1 MIRPSLLRLAGT
13 LLLAASFFVFAYGIA
28 SVFYGHIAVTAI
40 LILIFGLMLHFGF
53 CLMDKGDDEEK
64 DGIGTDS
71 HKEDFASAVV
81 LISHYADKYHDK
93 DAEYAKEH
101 IEALDDII
109 KDEDYHIQR
118 ARDLDRERIDTED
131 MIISIAERIKG
142 RYDDTT
148 KESKSPDKDGAAEDR
163 ES

>member
-28 SVFYGHIAVTAI
+28 SVFYGHIAVTAV

-53 CLMDKGDDEEK
+53 CLMDKGDEK
-64 DGIGTDS
+64 DGIRADR
-71 HKEDFASAVV
+71 HKEDFASAVE
-81 LISHYADKYHDK
+81 LIKFYADKCHDK

-118 ARDLDRERIDTED
+118 ALDRDRERIDTED
-131 MIISIAERIKG
+131 IVISIAERIKG

-148 KESKSPDKDGAAEDR
+148 KESKSTYKDGAAEDS

>member
-1 MIRPSLLRLAGT
+1 MIRPSLLRLAGI
-13 LLLAASFFVFAYGIA
+13 LLLAASFFVFAYGLA
-28 SVFYGHIAVTAI
+28 SVFYGHIAVTCI
-40 LILIFGLMLHFGF
+40 LAVIFGLMLHFGF
-53 CLMDKGDDEEK
+53 CLMDKGDEE

-71 HKEDFASAVV
+71 HNEDFASAVE
-81 LISHYADKYHDK
+81 LIKLYADKYHDK

-109 KDEDYHIQR
+109 KNEDYHIQR
-118 ARDLDRERIDTED
+118 ALDLDRQRIDTED

>member
-1 MIRPSLLRLAGT
+1 MIRPSLLRLAGM

-28 SVFYGHIAVTAI
+28 SVFYGHIAVTCI
-40 LILIFGLMLHFGF
+40 LAVIFGLMLHFGLR
-53 CLMDKGDDEEK
+53 LMDRGDEK
-64 DGIGTDS
+64 DGIGADR
-71 HKEDFASAVV
+71 HNEDFVSAVE
-81 LISHYADKYHDK
+81 LIKLYADKYHDK

-101 IEALDDII
+101 IEALDDIL

-118 ARDLDRERIDTED
+118 ALDLDRQRIDTED
-131 MIISIAERIKG
+131 MIISIAEKIKG

>member
-1 MIRPSLLRLAGT
+1 MSRPSLLRLAGT

-28 SVFYGHIAVTAI
+28 SVFYGHFAVTCI
-40 LILIFGLMLHFGF
+40 LAVIFGLMLHFGF
-53 CLMDKGDDEEK
+53 CLMDKDDE
-64 DGIGTDS
+64 GTDR
-71 HKEDFASAVV
+71 HNEDFASAVE
-81 LISHYADKYHDK
+81 LIRLYADKYHDK

-118 ARDLDRERIDTED
+118 ALDLDKQRIDTED

>member
-1 MIRPSLLRLAGT
+1 MSRPSLLRLAGT
-13 LLLAASFFVFAYGIA
+13 LLLAASFFVFAYGLA
-28 SVFYGHIAVTAI
+28 SVFYGHIAVTAV
-40 LILIFGLMLHFGF
+40 LILIFGLMMHFGF
-53 CLMDKGDDEEK
+53 CLMDKGDEEM

-109 KDEDYHIQR
+109 KDEDYYIQR
-118 ARDLDRERIDTED
+118 ALDLDRQRIDAED
-131 MIISIAERIKG
+131 MIISIAEKIKG
-142 RYDDTT
+142 RYDDG
-148 KESKSPDKDGAAEDR
+148 KQ
-163 ES
+163 

>member
-13 LLLAASFFVFAYGIA
+13 FLLAASFFVFAYGLA
-28 SVFYGHIAVTAI
+28 SVFYGHIAVTCIIAV
-40 LILIFGLMLHFGF
+40 IFGLMLHFGF
-53 CLMDKGDDEEK
+53 CLMDKGDEEK
-64 DGIGTDS
+64 DCRTDS
-71 HKEDFASAVV
+71 HNEDFASAVE
-81 LISHYADKYHDK
+81 LIRSYADKYHDK

-118 ARDLDRERIDTED
+118 ALDLDRQRIDTED

-142 RYDDTT
+142 RYDDG
-148 KESKSPDKDGAAEDR
+148 K
-163 ES
+163 

>member
-13 LLLAASFFVFAYGIA
+13 FLLAASFFVFAYGLA
-28 SVFYGHIAVTAI
+28 SVFYGHIAVTAV

-53 CLMDKGDDEEK
+53 CLMDKGDEEM
-64 DGIGTDS
+64 DGIRTDS
-71 HKEDFASAVV
+71 HNKDFASAVE
-81 LISHYADKYHDK
+81 LIRLYADKYHDK
-93 DAEYAKEH
+93 YAEYAKEH

-109 KDEDYHIQR
+109 KNEDYHMQR
-118 ARDLDRERIDTED
+118 ALDLDRQRIDTED

-148 KESKSPDKDGAAEDR
+148 KESKSPDKDGAAEDS

>member
-13 LLLAASFFVFAYGIA
+13 FLLAASFFVFAYGIA
-28 SVFYGHIAVTAI
+28 SVFYGHFAVTAV

-53 CLMDKGDDEEK
+53 CLMDKGDEEK
-64 DGIGTDS
+64 DCRTDR
-71 HKEDFASAVV
+71 HNEDFASAVE
-81 LISHYADKYHDK
+81 LIRLYADKYHDK

-118 ARDLDRERIDTED
+118 ALDLDRQRIDTED

-148 KESKSPDKDGAAEDR
+148 KESKSTYKDGAA
-163 ES
+163 